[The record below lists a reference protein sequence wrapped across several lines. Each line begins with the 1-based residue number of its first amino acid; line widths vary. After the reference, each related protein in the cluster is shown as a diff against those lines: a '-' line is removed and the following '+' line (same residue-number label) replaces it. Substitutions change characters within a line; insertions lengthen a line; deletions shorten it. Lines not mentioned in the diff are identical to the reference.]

1 MDTLTLE
8 DKLKMFS
15 VNVCEHVKLENEAE
29 ISRFKSEIESKTII
43 EQQKLQLIY
52 EQAVVKIERK
62 VSKKVAEITAKEK
75 SKKQQEILSLKKEIL
90 DDLCFN
96 VEIALI
102 AFVNSPKYK
111 SYLLKNIID
120 GIEQIE
126 EDNFKIYFTKK
137 DIDRYEQDIKKL
149 LNMKNTQIKILDGKV
164 IGGYI
169 LEDFK
174 GKIRR
179 DNTIKTKLSDLQE
192 YLGLRLTELIC

>member
-15 VNVCEHVKLENEAE
+15 DNIYTQLKLQKEAE
-29 ISRFKSEIESKTII
+29 INKFKSELEKKIII
-43 EQQKLQLIY
+43 EQERLQLSY
-52 EQAVVKIERK
+52 EQAVVKIDRK
-62 VSKKVAEITAKEK
+62 ASKIAAEIIAKGKIE
-75 SKKQQEILSLKKEIL
+75 KQQEILALKKEIL
-90 DDLCFN
+90 EDLSLN

-111 SYLLKNIID
+111 AYLLKNIND
-120 GIEQIE
+120 SVEQID
-126 EDNFKIYFTKK
+126 DNFKIYFTKK
-137 DIDRYEQDIKKL
+137 DIDRYERDIKEIL
-149 LNMKNTQIKILDGKV
+149 GNRNIEIKILDSKV

-169 LEDFK
+169 LEDVK

>member
-15 VNVCEHVKLENEAE
+15 DNIYTQLKLQKEAE
-29 ISRFKSEIESKTII
+29 INKFKSELEKEIII
-43 EQQKLQLIY
+43 EQERLQLSY
-52 EQAVVKIERK
+52 EQAVVKIDRK
-62 VSKKVAEITAKEK
+62 ASKLAAEIIAKEK
-75 SKKQQEILSLKKEIL
+75 IEKQQEILALKKEIL
-90 DDLCFN
+90 DDLSLN

-111 SYLLKNIID
+111 AYLLNNIND
-120 GIEQIE
+120 SIEQID
-126 EDNFKIYFTKK
+126 DNFKIYFTKK
-137 DIDRYEQDIKKL
+137 DIDRYERDIKEIL
-149 LNMKNTQIKILDGKV
+149 GSRNIEIKILDSKV

-169 LEDFK
+169 LEDVK

>member
-15 VNVCEHVKLENEAE
+15 DNIYTQLKLQKEAE
-29 ISRFKSEIESKTII
+29 INKFKSELEKKIII
-43 EQQKLQLIY
+43 EQERLQLSY
-52 EQAVVKIERK
+52 EQAVVKIDRK
-62 VSKKVAEITAKEK
+62 ASKIAAEIIAKGKIE
-75 SKKQQEILSLKKEIL
+75 KQQEILALKKEIL
-90 DDLCFN
+90 DDLSLN

-111 SYLLKNIID
+111 AYLLKNIND
-120 GIEQIE
+120 SVEQID
-126 EDNFKIYFTKK
+126 DNFKIYFTKK
-137 DIDRYEQDIKKL
+137 DIDRYERDIKEIL
-149 LNMKNTQIKILDGKV
+149 GNRNIEIKILDSKV

-169 LEDFK
+169 LEDVK